1 MTYVIITETSW
12 GHEVRKDIK
21 GTISLEKFT
30 DSRIVAIFGKKAKAI
45 YKLYTDSSCVQIAQ
59 EGENGNRNKKRN

>member
-1 MTYVIITETSW
+1 MIYVIISETSW

-30 DSRIVAIFGKKAKAI
+30 DSRIVAIYGKKAKAI
-45 YKLYTDSSCVQIAQ
+45 YKLYTDSSCVQIA
-59 EGENGNRNKKRN
+59 